1 MDTWTDDTSLLL
13 NTTGVSTNRY
23 VMYPQHIVMIF
34 ICRTFYLLNSSPG
47 GHSSDP
53 ELLRQYYSQ
62 LSRDNINNLAD
73 IYHMDF
79 TLFGFDKD
87 SIFNVLDGNNT

>member
-1 MDTWTDDTSLLL
+1 MIK
-13 NTTGVSTNRY
+13 STCCIIISNS
-23 VMYPQHIVMIF
+23 
-34 ICRTFYLLNSSPG
+34 RTFYLLNSSPG

-62 LSRDNINNLAD
+62 ISRDNIHSLAD

-87 SIFNVLDGNNT
+87 SIFQLLDGNNTP